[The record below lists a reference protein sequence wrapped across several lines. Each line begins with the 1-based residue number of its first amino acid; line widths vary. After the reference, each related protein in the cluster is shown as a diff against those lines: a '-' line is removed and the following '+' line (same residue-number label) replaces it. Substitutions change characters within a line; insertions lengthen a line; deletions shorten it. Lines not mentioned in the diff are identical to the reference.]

1 VPVKDWEIRLPENKR
16 ARLGMGRPT
25 AELVLK
31 QSGGDSRRRIPLAV
45 ARRILKRNED
55 DSLNPL
61 TAEELMALETK
72 VERVCCSQRAEDLLN
87 RRGYSSEEMRDKL
100 RQDGYSKELVDEY
113 VRRAV
118 EVGLLDDSRYAES
131 FARSKVAA
139 GWGERKIASALRGKG
154 IDIKDLEDWPDD
166 MFSHEGEFERA
177 LELASR
183 KRFSEKNRFQKVMRF
198 VCGRGFDTGVAYE
211 VARRVCDEGA

>member
-1 VPVKDWEIRLPENKR
+1 MKDWEIRLPENKR

-72 VERVCCSQRAEDLLN
+72 IERVCCSQRAEDLLN
-87 RRGYSSEEMRDKL
+87 RRGYSSEEMRDS

-113 VRRAV
+113 VRIAV
-118 EVGLLDDSRYAES
+118 EVA
-131 FARSKVAA
+131 
-139 GWGERKIASALRGKG
+139 
-154 IDIKDLEDWPDD
+154 P
-166 MFSHEGEFERA
+166 
-177 LELASR
+177 
-183 KRFSEKNRFQKVMRF
+183 
-198 VCGRGFDTGVAYE
+198 GR
-211 VARRVCDEGA
+211 